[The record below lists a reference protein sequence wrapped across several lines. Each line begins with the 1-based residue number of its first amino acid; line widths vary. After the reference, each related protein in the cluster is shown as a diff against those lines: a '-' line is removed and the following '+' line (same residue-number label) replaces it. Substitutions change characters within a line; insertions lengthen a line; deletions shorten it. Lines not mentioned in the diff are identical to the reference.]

1 MLKFYETFP
10 GNFTFIK
17 LSKTDFPKMI
27 DNITIQRIK
36 EAANIVDVVGD
47 YVTLRRAGTSYK
59 GLCPFHNEKTP
70 SFIVTPAK
78 NICKCFGCGGGGDSI
93 SFIMKME
100 NLSYLDALRFLAK
113 KFGITVVEKE
123 LTPEEKEQQTLRD
136 KMLDANQWLSD
147 FFERSMRDTDE
158 GRAVGYQYF
167 IHRGLREDI
176 IKKFHLG
183 YSPADY
189 QAYTNAALAHG
200 IKLEQL
206 VALGATVN
214 TGTRTYDKY
223 AGRVMFPIHS
233 ISGKVVGFG
242 ARTLKADKNVAKYFN
257 PPESEVYNKS
267 ENLYGIFYARQ
278 AIIKKQKCYV
288 VEGYADVISM
298 HQVGVEN
305 IVAPCGTA
313 LTTGQ
318 IRLLKRVLPSVG
330 NADDKYVTML
340 YDGDSAGQHA
350 AIKNGKLFLA
360 EGLNVRVVTLPEE
373 EDPDSFAQH
382 NNADVVQKYLEENE
396 QDYIMFKSNVLL
408 RECENDPMKKA
419 AAIKDMAETISV
431 IDDPI
436 KRDVYSREIAPIFH
450 VEQSVIMEYV
460 GKMRREAAAAK
471 EKERLRGQS
480 FSQTP
485 TYHTPSQQ
493 GQTSVETRDLA
504 SSQQAPS
511 SQGQTQNQQQYPD
524 EPLIPDEYFA
534 EQAAAIQGGN
544 QPQQNVQQASSKK
557 PSNDVVD
564 RFSVDYLATL
574 NKQFIQERELMSL
587 VVNYGSKEVVQ
598 LEDKEKKTTR
608 VLNVVEAIMYDFSKD
623 EFELSNPTFKLM
635 LEEANKLLEENK
647 KADIVRHFQNH
658 PDRAVNDAINSILSD
673 DMSLEAGM
681 TDVDRQFCKDKRD
694 RELFNNLRKTIE
706 LMKREWYENEKASL
720 QEQLLKA
727 YEVGDKEKAK
737 EYAEKWTKMSTK
749 ITEIASS
756 EGRVINQ
763 SIKMETPSLTRY
775 EMPTKAELRKQVKT
789 RVKAMTDE
797 EKQQESERV
806 MEQLEHIQQFM
817 EAKTVLLFHSLPDEI
832 CTHKLIE
839 KYATE
844 KKILLPVIN
853 GEEWYIRE
861 YNGDL
866 KTGEYNI
873 QEPTGM
879 NFHDFDS
886 IELVVVP
893 GVCFDNDLG
902 RVGRGKGY
910 YDRMLE
916 KITKAYKIGICF
928 NCQLQSKV
936 PTEKWDVKMDMVLTE
951 AKMVM

>member
-1 MLKFYETFP
+1 
-10 GNFTFIK
+10 
-17 LSKTDFPKMI
+17 MI

-70 SFIVTPAK
+70 SFIVTPSK

-136 KMLDANQWLSD
+136 KMLDANQWLQD
-147 FFERSMRDTDE
+147 YFEKTMRETQE
-158 GRAVGYQYF
+158 GRSVGYQYF
-167 IHRGLREDI
+167 VHRGLREDI

-189 QAYTNAALAHG
+189 QAYTNAALSQG
-200 IKLEQL
+200 IKLEHL

-298 HQVGVEN
+298 HQAGVEN

-330 NADDKYVTML
+330 NTLADEKYVTML

-360 EGLNVRVVTLPEE
+360 EGLNVRVVTLPPE

-396 QDYIMFKSNVLL
+396 QDYILFKSNVLL
-408 RECENDPMKKA
+408 RESGTDPVKKA

-431 IDDPI
+431 IEDPI
-436 KRDVYSREIAPIFH
+436 KRDVYSKEIAPLFH
-450 VEQSVIMEYV
+450 TEQSIIMEYV
-460 GKMRREAAAAK
+460 GKIRRDAAAQK
-471 EKERLRGQS
+471 EKERLRGQTFRETPIVAPS
-480 FSQTP
+480 GSGYNNQSQNN
-485 TYHTPSQQ
+485 HNQ
-493 GQTSVETRDLA
+493 GQTHVNQSIGG
-504 SSQQAPS
+504 QQANQP
-511 SQGQTQNQQQYPD
+511 QNQPQYPD
-524 EPLIPDEYFA
+524 GYFDNHPDA
-534 EQAAAIQGGN
+534 TS
-544 QPQQNVQQASSKK
+544 QPQHGGSDQTAKKTTEDFHKFSKE
-557 PSNDVVD
+557 N
-564 RFSVDYLATL
+564 LAKI
-574 NKQFIQERELMSL
+574 NKQYVPERELMDY
-587 VVNYGSKEVVQ
+587 VVNDGNTDVCQV
-598 LEDKEKKTTR
+598 EDKEKKETK
-608 VLNVVEAIMYDFSKD
+608 VLNVVEAIVYDFSKD
-623 EFELSNPTFKLM
+623 DFELSNSTFKMM
-635 LEEANKLLEENK
+635 LEEANKQFETNK
-647 KADIVRHFQNH
+647 NIDIVKYFQNH
-658 PDRAVNDAINSILSD
+658 VDRDINEAVTSILFD
-673 DMSLEAGM
+673 GLTLENAM
-681 TDVDRQFCKDKRD
+681 QNESDRQSCKEKRE
-694 RELFNNLRKTIE
+694 REIFNNLRTTMTKI
-706 LMKREWYENEKASL
+706 KREWYNNQKETLIDEL
-720 QEQLLKA
+720 QKA
-727 YEVGDKEKAK
+727 YNAGDKVRSAELAQEITKVSIKIGEISKA
-737 EYAEKWTKMSTK
+737 
-749 ITEIASS
+749 
-756 EGRVINQ
+756 EGLVINQ
-763 SIKMETPSLTRY
+763 SVKIEEPSLTRY
-775 EMPTKAELRKQVKT
+775 ELPTKAELRKLVKT
-789 RVKAMTDE
+789 RIKNMTEE
-797 EKQQESERV
+797 EKKKESEDV
-806 MEQLEHIQQFM
+806 MMKLENTQQFKS
-817 EAKTVLLFHSLPDEI
+817 AKTILLFHSLPDEV
-832 CTHKLIE
+832 CTHELIE
-839 KYATE
+839 KYASK
-844 KKILLPVIN
+844 KKILLPVID
-853 GEEWYIRE
+853 GEKWYIRE
-861 YNGDL
+861 YKGDL

-873 QEPTGM
+873 QEPTGG
-879 NFHDFDS
+879 NYYDYGS
-886 IELVVVP
+886 IDLVVVP
-893 GVCFDNDLG
+893 GVCFDKDKG

-910 YDRMLE
+910 YDRILKE
-916 KITKAYKIGICF
+916 IKAFKIGICF
-928 NCQLQSKV
+928 DCQLLSKV
-936 PTEKWDVKMDMVLTE
+936 PADEWDVKMDQVMT
-951 AKMVM
+951 AKQEV

>member
-1 MLKFYETFP
+1 
-10 GNFTFIK
+10 
-17 LSKTDFPKMI
+17 MI

-70 SFIVTPAK
+70 SFIVTPSK

-136 KMLDANQWLSD
+136 KMLDANQWLQD
-147 FFERSMRDTDE
+147 YFEKTMRETQE
-158 GRAVGYQYF
+158 GRSVGYQYF
-167 IHRGLREDI
+167 VHRGLREDI

-189 QAYTNAALAHG
+189 QAYTNAALSQG
-200 IKLEQL
+200 IKLEHL

-298 HQVGVEN
+298 HQAGVEN

-330 NADDKYVTML
+330 NTLADEKYVTML

-360 EGLNVRVVTLPEE
+360 EGLNVRVVTLPPE

-396 QDYIMFKSNVLL
+396 QDYILFKSNVLL
-408 RECENDPMKKA
+408 RESGTDPVKKA

-431 IDDPI
+431 IEDPI
-436 KRDVYSREIAPIFH
+436 KRDVYSKEIAPLFH
-450 VEQSVIMEYV
+450 TEQSIIMEYV
-460 GKMRREAAAAK
+460 GKIRRDAAAQK
-471 EKERLRGQS
+471 EKERLRGQTFRETPIIAPS
-480 FSQTP
+480 GSGYNNQSQNN
-485 TYHTPSQQ
+485 HNQ
-493 GQTSVETRDLA
+493 GQTHVNQPIGG
-504 SSQQAPS
+504 QQTNQP
-511 SQGQTQNQQQYPD
+511 QNQPQYPD
-524 EPLIPDEYFA
+524 EHYIPEDYFDNHP
-534 EQAAAIQGGN
+534 GTTS
-544 QPQQNVQQASSKK
+544 QPQQGV
-557 PSNDVVD
+557 NDIVD
-564 RFSVDYLATL
+564 KFSEKYLATI
-574 NKQFIQERELMSL
+574 NKQYVYERELMCL
-587 VVNYGSKEVVQ
+587 IVNYGNKDVIIV
-598 LEDKEKKTTR
+598 EDKDKKTSE
-608 VLNVVEAIMYDFSKD
+608 VLNVVNAVAYDFGKD
-623 EFELSNPTFKLM
+623 EFEMSNPTFKLM
-635 LEEANKLLEENK
+635 LEEARKQLESNKN
-647 KADIVRHFQNH
+647 ADIVKYFQNH
-658 PDRAVNDAINSILSD
+658 ADRTVNDAINSILAD
-673 DMSLEAGM
+673 DMSLEAEM
-681 TDVDRQFCKDKRD
+681 TDEARQFCKDKRD
-694 RELFNNLRKTIE
+694 RELFNNLRNRITLIK
-706 LMKREWYENEKASL
+706 MEWYKNQQESLKNEILSASVDDNNKERVKEL
-720 QEQLLKA
+720 AKKFM
-727 YEVGDKEKAK
+727 EVG
-737 EYAEKWTKMSTK
+737 TK
-749 ITEIASS
+749 ISEISKA

-763 SIKMETPSLTRY
+763 SIKKETESLTRY
-775 EMPTKAELRKQVKT
+775 ELPTKAELRKLVKT
-789 RVKAMTDE
+789 RIKNMTEE
-797 EKQQESERV
+797 EKKKESEDV
-806 MEQLEHIQQFM
+806 MMKLENTQQFKS
-817 EAKTVLLFHSLPDEI
+817 AKTILLFHSLPDEV
-832 CTHKLIE
+832 CTHELIE
-839 KYATE
+839 KYASK
-844 KKILLPVIN
+844 KKILLPVID
-853 GEEWYIRE
+853 GEKWHIRE
-861 YNGDL
+861 YKGDL

-873 QEPTGM
+873 QEPTGG
-879 NFHDFDS
+879 NYYDYGS
-886 IELVVVP
+886 IDLVVVP
-893 GVCFDNDLG
+893 GVCFDKDKG

-910 YDRMLE
+910 YDRILKE
-916 KITKAYKIGICF
+916 IKAFKIGICF
-928 NCQLQSKV
+928 DCQLLSKV
-936 PTEKWDVKMDMVLTE
+936 PADEWDVKMDQVMT
-951 AKMVM
+951 AKQEV